1 MPARPQN
8 RPVPDDD
15 VPYAGTPPQPVDF
28 AEQALLGALLIHPA
42 LTPGIRHV
50 TPEHFTTHVHGSL
63 FAAIQQLA
71 PQVTQRAGESKPSL
85 PSLRWINEV
94 FTTAVAQARGLTLP
108 YLHQLVSSCPEPAHA
123 AAYARMIQTGHA
135 RRSLHTHADRLAHTA
150 ADTRLPAPATTV
162 AEQCARLLVH
172 VEALQQQI
180 GSPTGTAPR
189 TTLPEAPEDVPSD
202 RELACEQ
209 GLLAG
214 VVRLP
219 DSFHALRALRPED
232 FALPLHGGLYR
243 CLTAMAHRGE
253 PLDPITVLGEAE
265 HQGLLTSHVTP
276 QTVLALVQPS
286 PDDPVYCAEQILQQ
300 SLLRSARL
308 AAHHIRAYANDPVN
322 TVHQLLIGSRRAL
335 APVTAAHRRW
345 QYLHHPPPPPGPATA
360 RAPVTRPA
368 RPPTARTAR

>member
-1 MPARPQN
+1 MSARPHS
-8 RPVPDDD
+8 RPRRDDD
-15 VPYAGTPPQPVDF
+15 LPYAGTPPQPVDF
-28 AEQALLGALLIHPA
+28 AEQALLGALLIQPA
-42 LTPGIRHV
+42 LAPGIRL

-71 PQVTQRAGESKPSL
+71 PQVPEQAGESPPLL
-85 PSLRWINEV
+85 PSLHWINQV
-94 FTTAVAQARGLTLP
+94 FTTATAQARGLTLP
-108 YLHQLVSSCPEPAHA
+108 YLHRLVSSCPAPAHA
-123 AAYARMIQTGHA
+123 TAYARMIQTGHA
-135 RRSLHTHADRLAHTA
+135 RRSLHAQADQLAHTA

-162 AEQCARLLVH
+162 AEQCARLLLH
-172 VEALQQQI
+172 VDALQQQI

-189 TTLPEAPEDVPSD
+189 TPLPEAPQDTPSEQ
-202 RELACEQ
+202 ELADEQ

-214 VVRLP
+214 LVRLP
-219 DSFHALRALRPED
+219 DALLALRALRPED
-232 FALPLHGGLYR
+232 FAIPLHGGLYR
-243 CLTAMAHRGE
+243 CLTAMVHRGD

-265 HQGLLTSHVTP
+265 HQGLLTGRVTP

-308 AAHHIRAYANDPVN
+308 AAHHIRVYANDPVN

-345 QYLHHPPPPPGPATA
+345 QHLHHPPPPPGPATA
-360 RAPVTRPA
+360 RAPVARPA